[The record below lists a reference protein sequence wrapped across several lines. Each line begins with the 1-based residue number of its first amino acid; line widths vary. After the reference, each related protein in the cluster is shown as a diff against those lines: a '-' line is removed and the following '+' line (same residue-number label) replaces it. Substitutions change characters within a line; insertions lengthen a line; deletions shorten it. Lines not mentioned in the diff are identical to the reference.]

1 MRINKRHLLKDTSFV
16 AGADTIFKAN
26 VKLSKREIDRGVTI
40 AQVEFQLKNPGEG
53 NQDWET
59 GMVRERSNPAG
70 RVFNCIFDTTLPD
83 IPGEWKWRLR
93 ATDSNGTTK
102 TSEFYLL
109 TIAEGDVDPMTSRKT
124 ASSPTAS
131 TTTTSIALSV
141 SKTNFAIGED
151 IVVNFNFPNTFGN
164 GAWVSIWP
172 AEADASALPS
182 PSPYW
187 NYVCSD
193 SQEASS
199 SCGKYPTSGEVTLN
213 ADSEASS
220 YWPLTCGTWK
230 VYLIENDATFPSYT
244 SAAATTEFTIAN
256 IPDCAATPTTSSPTS
271 NSPTASTTTT
281 SIALSV
287 SKTNFAIGEDIVVNF
302 NFPNTF
308 GNGAWVSIWP
318 AEADASALPSPSPY
332 WNYVC
337 SDSQEASSSCGKYPT
352 SGEVTLNADSEASSY
367 WPLTCGTWKVYLIEN
382 DATFPSYTS
391 AAATTEFTIANIPEC
406 AGTCPAALEPI
417 STNSHEPPVDGMI
430 VNRIAFSSCFKPAN
444 QINEVLWK
452 HVRTTF
458 QAGIWNWLGDNMY
471 MDTDDQDLKRA
482 KYNAARDN
490 QYYSTYGPVANP
502 KIPTTGTW
510 DDHDYAWNNMVSK
523 DSEYLC

>member
-1 MRINKRHLLKDTSFV
+1 MKAKALIFLTFITCISQVVGSMRINKRHQLKDTSFV

-124 ASSPTAS
+124 AS
-131 TTTTSIALSV
+131 
-141 SKTNFAIGED
+141 
-151 IVVNFNFPNTFGN
+151 
-164 GAWVSIWP
+164 
-172 AEADASALPS
+172 
-182 PSPYW
+182 
-187 NYVCSD
+187 
-193 SQEASS
+193 
-199 SCGKYPTSGEVTLN
+199 
-213 ADSEASS
+213 
-220 YWPLTCGTWK
+220 
-230 VYLIENDATFPSYT
+230 
-244 SAAATTEFTIAN
+244 
-256 IPDCAATPTTSSPTS
+256 
-271 NSPTASTTTT
+271 SPTASTTTT